1 MWNCCKIR
9 NKRWTLDAWASIQEE
24 VEGRGDCW
32 YFIQSASPT
41 TSKTVS
47 QETRE
52 LAQELIRLH
61 SRIQT
66 PVDKQ

>member
-24 VEGRGDCW
+24 VEGRGECW

-61 SRIQT
+61 SGIQT